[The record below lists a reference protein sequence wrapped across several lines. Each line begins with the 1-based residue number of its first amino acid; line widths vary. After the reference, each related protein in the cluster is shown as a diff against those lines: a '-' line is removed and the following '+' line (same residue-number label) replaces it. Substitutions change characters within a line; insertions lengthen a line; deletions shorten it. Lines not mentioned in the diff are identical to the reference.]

1 MARPNILRHVPALVA
16 LAAGAAVL
24 LWLVLRVGLGPIAE
38 AAGALGWRGFLAII
52 GFHLC
57 LIVAMG
63 FAWRQLGPGQAA
75 PRAFVYGRWVRD
87 SAAEALPLSQ
97 LGGFV
102 IGARALTLGGASGIF
117 AAASTLVDLSIEACA
132 KLPYTLLGVVLL
144 QFQRAE
150 GAVWIG
156 AVGVVAVAL
165 PALGVV
171 LAQGHAARLTG
182 RAVAAVARRTGRAW
196 SVEPE
201 AMRHELGTIWRRRAG
216 LARACAIHFGC
227 WLASGLELWI
237 TLRLMGSELGL
248 VPAIIIDSL
257 LNGLRT
263 LAFAIPGALGVQEAG
278 YVALGALFALPP
290 DMAIALSLL
299 RRGRDLAI
307 GIPGVLSWQAIEG
320 NRLRRL
326 LARPDR
332 PV

>member
-1 MARPNILRHVPALVA
+1 MARPRILRQLPALIA

-24 LWLVLRVGLGPIAE
+24 VWLVLRVGLDPVAR

-57 LIVAMG
+57 LVVAMG
-63 FAWRQLGPGQAA
+63 FAWRQLGPGQAT
-75 PRAFVYGRWVRD
+75 PRAFVYGRWLRD

-102 IGARALTLGGASGIF
+102 IGARALALGGASGIF

-144 QFQRAE
+144 QFQQAA

-156 AVGVVAVAL
+156 LVGVVAVTL
-165 PALGVV
+165 PALGVL
-171 LAQGHAARLTG
+171 LAQGHAARLSAW
-182 RAVAAVARRTGRAW
+182 AVAAIARRTGRAW

-201 AMRHELGTIWRRRAG
+201 AMRRELGTIWRRRAG
-216 LARACAIHFGC
+216 LAVAFAIHAAC

-237 TLRLMGSELGL
+237 TLRLMGSSLGL

-257 LNGLRT
+257 LNGLRS